1 MSGRTMCMLVMIG
14 LTVLVLLLNAQQTVE
29 LNLGLFR
36 IRTRKAI
43 AFFVFIALGAV
54 IGVMLR

>member
-1 MSGRTMCMLVMIG
+1 MCMLVMIG